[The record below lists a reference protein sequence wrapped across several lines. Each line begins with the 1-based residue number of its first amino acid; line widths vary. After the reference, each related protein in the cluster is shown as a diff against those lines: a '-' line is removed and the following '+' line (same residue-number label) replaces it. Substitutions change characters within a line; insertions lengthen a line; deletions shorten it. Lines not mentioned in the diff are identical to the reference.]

1 MIYKYFSNASKKSWQ
16 LYLLVAGCVMAG
28 IVSCFIFSVFAGIA
42 LFTAAVY
49 IAIIVKKNLNKIKDA
64 RISTS
69 DEGLTAYKTDG
80 SEVQFTWEEI
90 TEVYKIT
97 SEERKDFIYIY
108 NKNEEKSL
116 RLPPLFE
123 NFADFE
129 AELREHHE
137 IIETELLP
145 WDYEKAV
152 ETEAEAT
159 ENQQSI
165 VDKTE

>member
-1 MIYKYFSNASKKSWQ
+1 MIYKYLSKASKKSWQ
-16 LYLLVAGCVMAG
+16 LYLLVAGCVVAG
-28 IVSCFIFSVFAGIA
+28 VVSCFIFSIFAGVA

-49 IAIIVKKNLNKIKDA
+49 IVIIIRKNLKKIKAA
-64 RISTS
+64 RISTT

-80 SEVQFTWEEI
+80 SDTQFTWEEI
-90 TEVYKIT
+90 TEIYKIT

-108 NKNEEKSL
+108 NKNQDKSL

-137 IIETELLP
+137 IIETDLLP
-145 WDYEKAV
+145 WDYEKSV
-152 ETEAEAT
+152 EEKDEDT
-159 ENQQSI
+159 QLSI
-165 VDKTE
+165 EDKTE

>member
-1 MIYKYFSNASKKSWQ
+1 MIYKYLSKASKKSWQ
-16 LYLLVAGCVMAG
+16 LYLLVAGCVVAG
-28 IVSCFIFSVFAGIA
+28 VVSCFIFSIFAGVA

-49 IAIIVKKNLNKIKDA
+49 IVIIIRKNLKKIKAA
-64 RISTS
+64 RISTT

-80 SEVQFTWEEI
+80 SDTQFTWEEI
-90 TEVYKIT
+90 THVYKIT

-108 NKNEEKSL
+108 NKNQDKSL

-137 IIETELLP
+137 IIETDLLP
-145 WDYEKAV
+145 WDYEKSV
-152 ETEAEAT
+152 EAKDEDT
-159 ENQQSI
+159 QFSI
-165 VDKTE
+165 EDKTE

>member
-1 MIYKYFSNASKKSWQ
+1 MIYKYLSKASKKSWQ
-16 LYLLVAGCVMAG
+16 LYLLVAGCVVAG
-28 IVSCFIFSVFAGIA
+28 VVSCFIFSIFAGVA

-49 IAIIVKKNLNKIKDA
+49 IVIIIRKNLKKIKAA
-64 RISTS
+64 RISTT

-80 SEVQFTWEEI
+80 SDTQFTWEEI
-90 TEVYKIT
+90 THVYKIT

-108 NKNEEKSL
+108 NKNQDKSL

-137 IIETELLP
+137 IIETDLLP
-145 WDYEKAV
+145 WDYEKSV
-152 ETEAEAT
+152 ETEAEVT
-159 ENQQSI
+159 ENQQLIENKS
-165 VDKTE
+165 E

>member
-1 MIYKYFSNASKKSWQ
+1 MIYKYLSKASKKSWQ
-16 LYLLVAGCVMAG
+16 LYLLVAGCVVAG
-28 IVSCFIFSVFAGIA
+28 VVSCFIFSIFAGVA

-49 IAIIVKKNLNKIKDA
+49 IVIIIRKNLKKIKAA
-64 RISTS
+64 RISTT

-80 SEVQFTWEEI
+80 SDTQFTWEEI
-90 TEVYKIT
+90 THVYKIT

-108 NKNEEKSL
+108 NKNQDKSL

-137 IIETELLP
+137 IIETDLLP
-145 WDYEKAV
+145 WDYEKSV
-152 ETEAEAT
+152 EEKDEDT
-159 ENQQSI
+159 ENQQSTNI
-165 VDKTE
+165 SR

>member
-1 MIYKYFSNASKKSWQ
+1 MIYKYLSNASKKSWQ
-16 LYLLVAGCVMAG
+16 LYSLVAGCVVAG
-28 IVSCFIFSVFAGIA
+28 IVSCFVFSVFAGIA

-49 IAIIVKKNLNKIKDA
+49 IAIIIKKNLKKVKSA
-64 RISTS
+64 RISTT

-90 TEVYKIT
+90 TEIYKIT

-108 NKNEEKSL
+108 NKNQDKSL

-137 IIETELLP
+137 IIETDLLP
-145 WDYEKAV
+145 WDYEKSV
-152 ETEAEAT
+152 EEKDEDT
-159 ENQQSI
+159 ENQQSTNI
-165 VDKTE
+165 SR

>member
-1 MIYKYFSNASKKSWQ
+1 MIYKYLSKASKKSWQ
-16 LYLLVAGCVMAG
+16 LYLLVAGCVVAG
-28 IVSCFIFSVFAGIA
+28 VVSCFIFSIFAGVA

-49 IAIIVKKNLNKIKDA
+49 IVIIIRKNLKKIKAA
-64 RISTS
+64 RISTT

-80 SEVQFTWEEI
+80 SDTQFTWEEI
-90 TEVYKIT
+90 THVYKIT

-108 NKNEEKSL
+108 NKNQDKSL

-137 IIETELLP
+137 IIETDLLP
-145 WDYEKAV
+145 WDYEKSV
-152 ETEAEAT
+152 EEKDEDT
-159 ENQQSI
+159 QLSI
-165 VDKTE
+165 EDKTE

>member
-1 MIYKYFSNASKKSWQ
+1 MHFDSF
-16 LYLLVAGCVMAG
+16 C
-28 IVSCFIFSVFAGIA
+28 IFF
-42 LFTAAVY
+42 L
-49 IAIIVKKNLNKIKDA
+49 KNLKKVKSA
-64 RISTS
+64 RISTT

-90 TEVYKIT
+90 TEIYKIT

-108 NKNEEKSL
+108 NKNQDKSL

-137 IIETELLP
+137 IIETDLLP
-145 WDYEKAV
+145 WDYEKSV
-152 ETEAEAT
+152 EEKDEDTEK
-159 ENQQSI
+159 QQSTNI
-165 VDKTE
+165 SR